1 MATTKKVTEMGEKVM
16 KDVVGICT
24 ALLYEKN
31 NEKHTEIT
39 TETNSLETEYW
50 MENSRVEYTNR
61 VESKIEKLRM
71 KWAGSEYE
79 IVLEKLEMLESWKTE
94 EDVHGVKEEILDW
107 MISNKEVTL
116 MEEGEDILDGLE
128 VMEGCGEVSG
138 TLLLDITEIITAL
151 TVARNL
157 DTSRMIPTFQQD
169 GNSSKERLGR
179 IGRAK
184 SMTKVRDE
192 MMKLK
197 DIRKPEALRRVTP
210 EDFPDLEVKRV
221 KRREAPNRMESN
233 GLDSRMTRNS
243 LIQDYS
249 QKIQIVGS
257 VVEALYP
264 SLEAVEVAHIVYKA
278 IMETEVKFAGVDYQ
292 EGCRLIA

>member
-39 TETNSLETEYW
+39 TETNSLETEYG

-157 DTSRMIPTFQQD
+157 DTNWMIPTFQQD
-169 GNSSKERLGR
+169 GNSS
-179 IGRAK
+179 
-184 SMTKVRDE
+184 
-192 MMKLK
+192 
-197 DIRKPEALRRVTP
+197 
-210 EDFPDLEVKRV
+210 
-221 KRREAPNRMESN
+221 
-233 GLDSRMTRNS
+233 
-243 LIQDYS
+243 
-249 QKIQIVGS
+249 
-257 VVEALYP
+257 
-264 SLEAVEVAHIVYKA
+264 
-278 IMETEVKFAGVDYQ
+278 
-292 EGCRLIA
+292 